1 MDNNEIKIGDI
12 VYINTAPDTHI
23 TVTSVEKGKVQGVY
37 KDPITNKLLYAP
49 SVPISCVVKVEP
61 WWIQ

>member
-1 MDNNEIKIGDI
+1 MENNDIKVGDI
-12 VYINTAPDTHI
+12 VYIKTNPDTYI

-37 KDPITNKLLYAP
+37 KDPTTNKLLYAP

-61 WWIQ
+61 